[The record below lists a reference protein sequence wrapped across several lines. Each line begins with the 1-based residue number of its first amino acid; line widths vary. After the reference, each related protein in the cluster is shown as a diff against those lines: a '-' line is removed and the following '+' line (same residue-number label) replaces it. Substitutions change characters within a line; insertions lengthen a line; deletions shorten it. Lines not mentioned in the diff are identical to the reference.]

1 MLIDYVKNNKRKKV
15 RKRMTEDKKQS
26 IEVEYDEDLVKDA
39 ESIQTV
45 FNEDSIE
52 ELNEEGQ
59 VIENAN

>member
-1 MLIDYVKNNKRKKV
+1 
-15 RKRMTEDKKQS
+15 MTEDKKQI
-26 IEVEYDEDLVKDA
+26 IEVEYDEDLVKDT

-59 VIENAN
+59 VIENADEN